1 MIMAIIE
8 VKGLTKSY
16 QDGEEKNE
24 IFRNIDLSIEDEKFV
39 AIIGKSGSGKSTL
52 LNILSGLDSADAG
65 EVIVGGKKIH
75 LMKDK
80 ELSAYRSKDI
90 GFVFQSFHLI
100 PVLSVW
106 ENITLPIQFAE
117 MSVDVKYVEELMEML
132 EITEKRN
139 ALPATLSGGQQQ
151 RVAIAR
157 ALANKPS
164 LVFADEPTGN
174 LDAETG
180 NKVFELLVNGIRR
193 YHQTLVMVTH
203 DMDIAKHADV
213 VVRMEELKNMKR
225 GYNEQGQ

>member
-1 MIMAIIE
+1 MAIIE

-24 IFRNIDLSIEDEKFV
+24 IFRNIDLNIEDEKFA

-80 ELSAYRSKDI
+80 ELSAYRSGNI

-106 ENITLPIQFAE
+106 ENITLPVKFAG
-117 MSVDVKYVEELMEML
+117 MSVDAKYVEELMEML

-157 ALANKPS
+157 ALSNKPA
-164 LVFADEPTGN
+164 LIFADEPTGN
-174 LDAETG
+174 LDTETG
-180 NKVFELLVNGIRR
+180 NKVLELLVNGIRR

-213 VVRMEELKNMKR
+213 VIRMEELKN
-225 GYNEQGQ
+225 

>member
-1 MIMAIIE
+1 MAIIE

-24 IFRNIDLSIEDEKFV
+24 IFRSIDLNIEDEKFV

-65 EVIVGGKKIH
+65 EVIVDGKKIH

-80 ELSAYRSKDI
+80 ELSAYRSRNI

-106 ENITLPIQFAE
+106 ENITLPVKFAE
-117 MSVDVKYVEELMEML
+117 MSVDAKYVEELMEML

-157 ALANKPS
+157 ALSNKPAII
-164 LVFADEPTGN
+164 FADEPTGN

-180 NKVFELLVNGIRR
+180 NKVLELLVNGIRR

-203 DMDIAKHADV
+203 DMDIAKQADV
-213 VVRMEELKNMKR
+213 VVRMEELKN
-225 GYNEQGQ
+225 GT

>member
-1 MIMAIIE
+1 MAIIE

-24 IFRNIDLSIEDEKFV
+24 IFRNISLCIEDEKFA

-106 ENITLPIQFAE
+106 ENITLPIHFAG

-157 ALANKPS
+157 ALANKPAII
-164 LVFADEPTGN
+164 FADEPTGN

-193 YHQTLVMVTH
+193 YHRTLVMVTH
-203 DMDIAKHADV
+203 DMDIARHADV
-213 VVRMEELKNMKR
+213 VVRMEELKSKK
-225 GYNEQGQ
+225 YDF

>member
-1 MIMAIIE
+1 MAIIE
-8 VKGLTKSY
+8 VKGLTKSF

-24 IFRNIDLSIEDEKFV
+24 IFRNIDLNIEEEKFA

-80 ELSAYRSKDI
+80 ELSAYRSGNI

-106 ENITLPIQFAE
+106 ENITLPVKFAG
-117 MSVDVKYVEELMEML
+117 MSVDAKYVEELMEML

-157 ALANKPS
+157 ALSNKPA

-180 NKVFELLVNGIRR
+180 NKVLELLINGIRR

-213 VVRMEELKNMKR
+213 VVRMEELLKYAVKYSMI
-225 GYNEQGQ
+225 Y

>member
-1 MIMAIIE
+1 MAIIE
-8 VKGLTKSY
+8 VQGLTKSY
-16 QDGEEKNE
+16 QDGEVKNE
-24 IFRNIDLSIEDEKFV
+24 IFRNIDLCIEDEKFA

-106 ENITLPIQFAE
+106 ENIILPIQFAG

-157 ALANKPS
+157 ALANKPF

-174 LDAETG
+174 LDTETG

-203 DMDIAKHADV
+203 DMDIAKHADIV
-213 VVRMEELKNMKR
+213 VKMEELKNMKR